1 MTNENLLKEELQVTL
16 KSQGEELILDTF
28 EQEYKENSTEI
39 VIQENEIDTEAF
51 YVEEIFMSK
60 KGEIVSKVK
69 EAIKEKQKDL
79 PNTLTP
85 EQRQIEIRKLTMEIY
100 NEFEVEYL
108 ANIKQ
113 YVFDNW
119 DRLVAETKRRKEALN
134 EPEWKAGDNVG
145 VDVENGIELVPQY
158 EKVEMES
165 IPSQPEPQIKAL
177 TTPVEQVKVEEIKV
191 EIKPIVESNDILDF
205 DSFEFLDKYQKYY
218 MEEMPPLDKIEIIDN
233 GAEFKS
239 TDKRLSIKLP
249 NGLILNEKDRT
260 TNKNMNVMWWYA
272 WDEAHKN
279 NKSDTID
286 YSAKNTIKNELFSQY
301 FITKTRI
308 EVAEGTYEIPQPEI
322 STHVSLPVETKDEL
336 LPNGNTLRTYLEE
349 DGMKVEMNPNKEV
362 VAVNGIELDFGWF
375 NKVNVLRRFSPDDF
389 VRSEYYR
396 EQIALKKE
404 KEDEELI
411 PDFTKLK
418 VEKKEEI
425 QLPSFAM
432 DLGMGV

>member
-1 MTNENLLKEELQVTL
+1 MTNKNLLKEELQITL

-28 EQEYKENSTEI
+28 ESEYKETGTEI
-39 VIQENEIDTEAF
+39 VMQENEIDTEAF

-119 DRLVAETKRRKEALN
+119 DRLVIETKRRKEALAPKI
-134 EPEWKAGDNVG
+134 ET
-145 VDVENGIELVPQY
+145 GIELVPQY
-158 EKVEMES
+158 EKVEIES
-165 IPSQPEPQIKAL
+165 IPSQPEPQIEVLA
-177 TTPVEQVKVEEIKV
+177 PIVEQVKVEEIKA
-191 EIKPIVESNDILDF
+191 EIKPIVESNSILDF
-205 DSFEFLDKYQKYY
+205 NDYEFKEKYQKYY
-218 MEEMPPLDKIEIIDN
+218 IEEMPPLDKIEIIDN
-233 GAEFKS
+233 GEEFKS

-249 NGLILNEKDRT
+249 NGLVLHEKDRT
-260 TNKNMNVMWWYA
+260 TNKNPNVMLWYI
-272 WDEAHKN
+272 WDEAHKT
-279 NKSDTID
+279 NKTDTID
-286 YSAKNTIKNELFSQY
+286 YASKNTIKNEIFSQY

-308 EVAEGTYEIPQPEI
+308 EISEGTYEINQPEI
-322 STHVSLPVETKDEL
+322 STHVSLPVETKDEI
-336 LPNGNTLRTYLEE
+336 LPNGNTVRTYLEE
-349 DGMKVEMNPNKEV
+349 DGMRVEMNPNKEV
-362 VAVNGIELDFGWF
+362 VSVNGIELDFGWF
-375 NKVNVLRRFSPDDF
+375 NKINVLRRFSPDDYL
-389 VRSEYYR
+389 RSEHYR
-396 EQIALKKE
+396 EQIKLKEE
-404 KEDEELI
+404 KEEDELI
-411 PDFTKLK
+411 PDFTKLR

-432 DLGMGV
+432 DLSAGV

>member
-1 MTNENLLKEELQVTL
+1 MKNENLLKEELQITL

-28 EQEYKENSTEI
+28 ESEYKETGTEI

-119 DRLVAETKRRKEALN
+119 DRLVIETKRRKEALAPKI
-134 EPEWKAGDNVG
+134 ET
-145 VDVENGIELVPQY
+145 GIELVPQY
-158 EKVEMES
+158 EKVEIES
-165 IPSQPEPQIKAL
+165 IPSQPEPQIEVLA
-177 TTPVEQVKVEEIKV
+177 PIVEQVKVEEIKA
-191 EIKPIVESNDILDF
+191 EIKPIVESNSILDF
-205 DSFEFLDKYQKYY
+205 NDYEFKEKYQKYY
-218 MEEMPPLDKIEIIDN
+218 IEEMPPLDKIEIIDN
-233 GAEFKS
+233 GEEFKS

-249 NGLILNEKDRT
+249 NGLVLHEKDRT
-260 TNKNMNVMWWYA
+260 TNKNPNVMLWYI
-272 WDEAHKN
+272 WDEAHKT
-279 NKSDTID
+279 NKTDTID
-286 YSAKNTIKNELFSQY
+286 YASKNTIKNEIFSQY

-308 EVAEGTYEIPQPEI
+308 EISEGTYEINQPEI
-322 STHVSLPVETKDEL
+322 STHVSLPVETKDEI
-336 LPNGNTLRTYLEE
+336 LPNGNTVRTYLEE
-349 DGMKVEMNPNKEV
+349 DGMRVEMNPNKEV
-362 VAVNGIELDFGWF
+362 ISVNGIELDFGWF
-375 NKVNVLRRFSPDDF
+375 NKINVLRRFSPDDY
-389 VRSEYYR
+389 VRSEHYR
-396 EQIALKKE
+396 EQIKLKEE
-404 KEDEELI
+404 KEEDELI
-411 PDFTKLK
+411 PDFTKLR

-425 QLPSFAM
+425 PLPSFAM
-432 DLGMGV
+432 DLSTGV

>member
-1 MTNENLLKEELQVTL
+1 MTNKNLLKEELQITL

-28 EQEYKENSTEI
+28 ESEYKEIGTEI

-60 KGEIVSKVK
+60 RGEIVSKVK

-119 DRLVAETKRRKEALN
+119 DRLVIETKRRKEALAPKI
-134 EPEWKAGDNVG
+134 ET
-145 VDVENGIELVPQY
+145 GIELVPQY
-158 EKVEMES
+158 EKVEIES
-165 IPSQPEPQIKAL
+165 IPSQPEPQIEVLA
-177 TTPVEQVKVEEIKV
+177 PIVEQVKVEEIKA
-191 EIKPIVESNDILDF
+191 EIKPIVESNSILDF
-205 DSFEFLDKYQKYY
+205 NDYEFKEKYQKYY
-218 MEEMPPLDKIEIIDN
+218 IEEMPPLDKIEIIDN
-233 GAEFKS
+233 GEEFKS

-249 NGLILNEKDRT
+249 NGLVLHEKDRT
-260 TNKNMNVMWWYA
+260 TNKNPNVMLWYI
-272 WDEAHKN
+272 WDEAHKT
-279 NKSDTID
+279 NKTDTID
-286 YSAKNTIKNELFSQY
+286 YASKNTIKNEIFSQY

-308 EVAEGTYEIPQPEI
+308 EISEGTYEINQPEI
-322 STHVSLPVETKDEL
+322 STHVSLPVETKDEI
-336 LPNGNTLRTYLEE
+336 LPNGKTVRTYLEE
-349 DGMKVEMNPNKEV
+349 DGMRVEMNPNKEV
-362 VAVNGIELDFGWF
+362 VSVNGIELDFGWF
-375 NKVNVLRRFSPDDF
+375 NKINVLRRFSPDDL

-396 EQIALKKE
+396 EQIKLKEE
-404 KEDEELI
+404 KEEDELI
-411 PDFTKLK
+411 PDFTKLR

-432 DLGMGV
+432 DLSTGV

>member
-1 MTNENLLKEELQVTL
+1 MKNENLLKEELQITL

-28 EQEYKENSTEI
+28 ESEYKEIGTEI

-119 DRLVAETKRRKEALN
+119 DRLVIETKRRKEALAPKI
-134 EPEWKAGDNVG
+134 ET
-145 VDVENGIELVPQY
+145 GIELVPQY
-158 EKVEMES
+158 EKVEIES
-165 IPSQPEPQIKAL
+165 IPSQPEPQIEVLA
-177 TTPVEQVKVEEIKV
+177 PIVEQVKVEEIKA
-191 EIKPIVESNDILDF
+191 EIKPIVESNSILDF
-205 DSFEFLDKYQKYY
+205 NDYEFKEKYQKYY
-218 MEEMPPLDKIEIIDN
+218 IEEMPPLDKIEIIDN
-233 GAEFKS
+233 GEEFKS

-249 NGLILNEKDRT
+249 NGLILHEKDRT
-260 TNKNMNVMWWYA
+260 TNKNPNVMLWYI
-272 WDEAHKN
+272 WDEAHKT
-279 NKSDTID
+279 NKTDTID
-286 YSAKNTIKNELFSQY
+286 YASKNTIKNEIFSQY

-308 EVAEGTYEIPQPEI
+308 EISEGTYEINQPEI
-322 STHVSLPVETKDEL
+322 STHVSLPVETKDEI
-336 LPNGNTLRTYLEE
+336 LPNGNTVRTYLEE
-349 DGMKVEMNPNKEV
+349 DGMRVEMNPNKEV
-362 VAVNGIELDFGWF
+362 VSVNGIELDFGWF
-375 NKVNVLRRFSPDDF
+375 NKINVLKRFSPDDF

-396 EQIALKKE
+396 EQIKLKEE
-404 KEDEELI
+404 KEEDELI
-411 PDFTKLK
+411 PDFTKLR
-418 VEKKEEI
+418 VDFTGKKEEI

-432 DLGMGV
+432 DLSIGI

>member
-1 MTNENLLKEELQVTL
+1 MTNKNLLKEELQITL

-28 EQEYKENSTEI
+28 ESEYKETGTEI

-119 DRLVAETKRRKEALN
+119 DRLVIETKRRKEALAPKI
-134 EPEWKAGDNVG
+134 ET
-145 VDVENGIELVPQY
+145 GIELVPQY
-158 EKVEMES
+158 EKVEIES
-165 IPSQPEPQIKAL
+165 IPSQPEPQIEVLA
-177 TTPVEQVKVEEIKV
+177 PIVEQVKVEEIKA
-191 EIKPIVESNDILDF
+191 EIKPIVESNSILDF
-205 DSFEFLDKYQKYY
+205 NDYEFKEKYQKYY
-218 MEEMPPLDKIEIIDN
+218 IEEMPPLDKIEIIDN
-233 GAEFKS
+233 GEEFKS

-249 NGLILNEKDRT
+249 NGLVLHEKDRT
-260 TNKNMNVMWWYA
+260 TNKNPNVMLWYI
-272 WDEAHKN
+272 WDEAHKT
-279 NKSDTID
+279 NKTDTID
-286 YSAKNTIKNELFSQY
+286 YASKNTIKNEIFSQY

-308 EVAEGTYEIPQPEI
+308 EISEGTYEINQPEI
-322 STHVSLPVETKDEL
+322 STHVSLPVETKDEI
-336 LPNGNTLRTYLEE
+336 LPNGNTVRTYLEE
-349 DGMKVEMNPNKEV
+349 DGMRVEMNPNKEV
-362 VAVNGIELDFGWF
+362 VSVNGIELDFGWF
-375 NKVNVLRRFSPDDF
+375 NKINVLRRFSPDDYL
-389 VRSEYYR
+389 RSEHYR
-396 EQIALKKE
+396 EQIKLKEE
-404 KEDEELI
+404 KEEDELI
-411 PDFTKLK
+411 PDFTKLR

-432 DLGMGV
+432 DLSTGI

>member
-1 MTNENLLKEELQVTL
+1 MKNGNLLKEELQVTL

-28 EQEYKENSTEI
+28 ESEYKETGTEI

-119 DRLVAETKRRKEALN
+119 DRLVIETKRRKEALAPKI
-134 EPEWKAGDNVG
+134 ET
-145 VDVENGIELVPQY
+145 GIELVPQY
-158 EKVEMES
+158 EKVEIES
-165 IPSQPEPQIKAL
+165 IPSQPEPQIEVLA
-177 TTPVEQVKVEEIKV
+177 PIVEQVKVEEIKA
-191 EIKPIVESNDILDF
+191 EIKPIVESNSILDF
-205 DSFEFLDKYQKYY
+205 NDYEFKEKYQKYY
-218 MEEMPPLDKIEIIDN
+218 IEEMPPLDKIEIIDN
-233 GAEFKS
+233 GEEFKS

-249 NGLILNEKDRT
+249 NGLVLHEKDRT
-260 TNKNMNVMWWYA
+260 TNKNPNVMLWYI
-272 WDEAHKN
+272 WDEAHKT
-279 NKSDTID
+279 NKTDTID
-286 YSAKNTIKNELFSQY
+286 YASKNTIKNEIFSQY

-308 EVAEGTYEIPQPEI
+308 EISEGTYEINQPEI
-322 STHVSLPVETKDEL
+322 STHVSLPVETKDEI
-336 LPNGNTLRTYLEE
+336 LPNGNTVRTYLEE
-349 DGMKVEMNPNKEV
+349 DGMRVEMNPNKEV
-362 VAVNGIELDFGWF
+362 ISVNGIELDFGWF
-375 NKVNVLRRFSPDDF
+375 NKINVLRRFSPDDYL
-389 VRSEYYR
+389 RSEHYR
-396 EQIALKKE
+396 EQIKLKEE
-404 KEDEELI
+404 KEEEELI

-418 VEKKEEI
+418 VDFTKLRVDKKEEI
-425 QLPSFAM
+425 PLPSFAM
-432 DLGMGV
+432 DLSTGI

>member
-1 MTNENLLKEELQVTL
+1 MKNENLLKEELQITL

-28 EQEYKENSTEI
+28 ESEYKETGTEI

-119 DRLVAETKRRKEALN
+119 DRLVIETKRRKEALAPKI
-134 EPEWKAGDNVG
+134 ET
-145 VDVENGIELVPQY
+145 GIELVPQY
-158 EKVEMES
+158 EKVEIES
-165 IPSQPEPQIKAL
+165 IPSQPEPQIEVLA
-177 TTPVEQVKVEEIKV
+177 PIVEQVKVEEIKA
-191 EIKPIVESNDILDF
+191 EIKPIVESNSILDF
-205 DSFEFLDKYQKYY
+205 NDYEFKEKYQKYY
-218 MEEMPPLDKIEIIDN
+218 IEEMPPLDKIEIIDN
-233 GAEFKS
+233 GEEFKS

-249 NGLILNEKDRT
+249 NGLVLHEKDRT
-260 TNKNMNVMWWYA
+260 TNKNPNVMLWYI
-272 WDEAHKN
+272 WDEAHKT
-279 NKSDTID
+279 NKTDTID
-286 YSAKNTIKNELFSQY
+286 YASKNTIKNEIFSQY

-308 EVAEGTYEIPQPEI
+308 EISEGTYEINQPEI
-322 STHVSLPVETKDEL
+322 STHVSLPVETKDEI
-336 LPNGNTLRTYLEE
+336 LPNGNTVRTYLEE
-349 DGMKVEMNPNKEV
+349 DGMRVEMNPNKEV
-362 VAVNGIELDFGWF
+362 ISVNGIELDFGWF
-375 NKVNVLRRFSPDDF
+375 NKINVLRRFSPDDY
-389 VRSEYYR
+389 VRSEHYR
-396 EQIALKKE
+396 EQIKLKEE
-404 KEDEELI
+404 KEEDELI
-411 PDFTKLK
+411 PDFTKLR

-432 DLGMGV
+432 DLSTGI

>member
-1 MTNENLLKEELQVTL
+1 
-16 KSQGEELILDTF
+16 
-28 EQEYKENSTEI
+28 
-39 VIQENEIDTEAF
+39 
-51 YVEEIFMSK
+51 
-60 KGEIVSKVK
+60 
-69 EAIKEKQKDL
+69 
-79 PNTLTP
+79 
-85 EQRQIEIRKLTMEIY
+85 
-100 NEFEVEYL
+100 
-108 ANIKQ
+108 
-113 YVFDNW
+113 
-119 DRLVAETKRRKEALN
+119 
-134 EPEWKAGDNVG
+134 
-145 VDVENGIELVPQY
+145 
-158 EKVEMES
+158 
-165 IPSQPEPQIKAL
+165 
-177 TTPVEQVKVEEIKV
+177 
-191 EIKPIVESNDILDF
+191 
-205 DSFEFLDKYQKYY
+205 
-218 MEEMPPLDKIEIIDN
+218 MPPLDKIEIIDN

-249 NGLILNEKDRT
+249 NGLVLNEKDRT
-260 TNKNMNVMWWYA
+260 KNKNQNVMLWYV
-272 WDEAHKN
+272 WDEAHKT
-279 NKSDTID
+279 NKTDTID
-286 YSAKNTIKNELFSQY
+286 YATKNTIKNELFSQY

-308 EVAEGTYEIPQPEI
+308 EVAEGAYEIPQPEI

-362 VAVNGIELDFGWF
+362 VSVNGIELDFGWF

>member
-1 MTNENLLKEELQVTL
+1 MTNKNLLKEELQITL

-28 EQEYKENSTEI
+28 ESEYKETGTEI

-119 DRLVAETKRRKEALN
+119 DRLVIETKRRKEALAPKI
-134 EPEWKAGDNVG
+134 ET
-145 VDVENGIELVPQY
+145 GIELVPQY
-158 EKVEMES
+158 EKVEIES
-165 IPSQPEPQIKAL
+165 IPSQPEPQIEVLA
-177 TTPVEQVKVEEIKV
+177 PIVEQVKVEEIKA
-191 EIKPIVESNDILDF
+191 EIKPIVESNSILDF
-205 DSFEFLDKYQKYY
+205 NDYEFKEKYQKYY
-218 MEEMPPLDKIEIIDN
+218 IEEMPPLDKIEIIDN
-233 GAEFKS
+233 GEEFKS

-249 NGLILNEKDRT
+249 NGLVLHEKDRT
-260 TNKNMNVMWWYA
+260 TNKNPNVMLWYI
-272 WDEAHKN
+272 WDEAHKT
-279 NKSDTID
+279 NKTDTID
-286 YSAKNTIKNELFSQY
+286 YASKNTIKNEIFSQY

-308 EVAEGTYEIPQPEI
+308 EISEGTYEINQPEI
-322 STHVSLPVETKDEL
+322 STHVSLPVETKDEI
-336 LPNGNTLRTYLEE
+336 LPNGNTVRTYLEE
-349 DGMKVEMNPNKEV
+349 DGMRVEMNPNKEV
-362 VAVNGIELDFGWF
+362 VSVNGIELDFGWF
-375 NKVNVLRRFSPDDF
+375 NKCNVLKRFSPDDF

-396 EQIALKKE
+396 EQVKLKEE
-404 KEDEELI
+404 KEEDELI
-411 PDFTKLK
+411 PDFTKLR

-425 QLPSFAM
+425 PLPSFAM
-432 DLGMGV
+432 DLSTGI

>member
-1 MTNENLLKEELQVTL
+1 MTNKNLLKEELQITL

-28 EQEYKENSTEI
+28 ESEYKEIGTEI

-119 DRLVAETKRRKEALN
+119 DRLVIETKRRKEALAPKI
-134 EPEWKAGDNVG
+134 ET
-145 VDVENGIELVPQY
+145 GIELVPQY
-158 EKVEMES
+158 EKVEIES
-165 IPSQPEPQIKAL
+165 IPSQPEPQIEVLA
-177 TTPVEQVKVEEIKV
+177 PIVEQVKVEEIKA
-191 EIKPIVESNDILDF
+191 EIKPIVESNSILDF
-205 DSFEFLDKYQKYY
+205 NDYEFKEKYQKYY
-218 MEEMPPLDKIEIIDN
+218 IEEMPPLDKIEIIDN
-233 GAEFKS
+233 GEEFKS

-249 NGLILNEKDRT
+249 NGLVLHEKDRT
-260 TNKNMNVMWWYA
+260 TNKNPNVMLWYI
-272 WDEAHKN
+272 WDEAHKT
-279 NKSDTID
+279 NKTDTID
-286 YSAKNTIKNELFSQY
+286 YASKNTIKNEIFSQY

-308 EVAEGTYEIPQPEI
+308 EISEGTYEINQPEI
-322 STHVSLPVETKDEL
+322 STHVSLPVETKDEI
-336 LPNGNTLRTYLEE
+336 LPNGNTVRTYLEE
-349 DGMKVEMNPNKEV
+349 DGMRVEMNPNKEV
-362 VAVNGIELDFGWF
+362 VSVNGIELDFGWF
-375 NKVNVLRRFSPDDF
+375 NKINVLKRFSPDDF
-389 VRSEYYR
+389 VRSEHYR
-396 EQIALKKE
+396 EQIKLKEE
-404 KEDEELI
+404 KEEDELI
-411 PDFTKLK
+411 PDFTKLR

-432 DLGMGV
+432 DLSTGI

>member
-1 MTNENLLKEELQVTL
+1 MKNENLLKEELQITL

-28 EQEYKENSTEI
+28 ESEYKEIGTEI

-119 DRLVAETKRRKEALN
+119 DRLVIETKRRKEALAPKI
-134 EPEWKAGDNVG
+134 ET
-145 VDVENGIELVPQY
+145 GIELVPQY
-158 EKVEMES
+158 EKVEIES
-165 IPSQPEPQIKAL
+165 IPSQPEPQIEVLA
-177 TTPVEQVKVEEIKV
+177 PIVEQVKVEEIKA
-191 EIKPIVESNDILDF
+191 EIKPIVESNSILDF
-205 DSFEFLDKYQKYY
+205 NDYEFKEKYQKYY
-218 MEEMPPLDKIEIIDN
+218 IEEMPPLDKIEIIDN
-233 GAEFKS
+233 GLEFKS

-249 NGLILNEKDRT
+249 NGLVLHEKDRT
-260 TNKNMNVMWWYA
+260 TNKNPNVMLWYI
-272 WDEAHKN
+272 WDEAHKT
-279 NKSDTID
+279 NKTDTID
-286 YSAKNTIKNELFSQY
+286 YASKNTIKNEIFSQY

-308 EVAEGTYEIPQPEI
+308 EISEGTYEINQPEI
-322 STHVSLPVETKDEL
+322 STHVSLPVETKDEI
-336 LPNGNTLRTYLEE
+336 LPNGNTVRTYLEE
-349 DGMKVEMNPNKEV
+349 DGMRVEMNPNKEV
-362 VAVNGIELDFGWF
+362 VSVNGIELDFGWF
-375 NKVNVLRRFSPDDF
+375 NKCNVLKRFSPDDF

-396 EQIALKKE
+396 EQIKLKEE
-404 KEDEELI
+404 KEEDELI
-411 PDFTKLK
+411 PDFTKLR

-432 DLGMGV
+432 DLSTGI

>member
-1 MTNENLLKEELQVTL
+1 MTNKNLLKEELQITL

-28 EQEYKENSTEI
+28 GSEYKETGTEI

-119 DRLVAETKRRKEALN
+119 DRLVIETKRRKEALAPKI
-134 EPEWKAGDNVG
+134 ET
-145 VDVENGIELVPQY
+145 GIELVPQY
-158 EKVEMES
+158 EKVEIES
-165 IPSQPEPQIKAL
+165 IPSQPEPQIEVLA
-177 TTPVEQVKVEEIKV
+177 PIVEQVKVEEIKA
-191 EIKPIVESNDILDF
+191 EIKPIVESNSILDF
-205 DSFEFLDKYQKYY
+205 NDYEFKEKYQKYY
-218 MEEMPPLDKIEIIDN
+218 IEEMPPLDKIEIIDN
-233 GAEFKS
+233 GEEFKS

-249 NGLILNEKDRT
+249 NGLVLHEKDRT
-260 TNKNMNVMWWYA
+260 TNKNPNVMLWYI
-272 WDEAHKN
+272 WDEAHKT
-279 NKSDTID
+279 NKTDTID
-286 YSAKNTIKNELFSQY
+286 YASKNTIKNEIFSQY

-308 EVAEGTYEIPQPEI
+308 EISEGTYEINQPEI
-322 STHVSLPVETKDEL
+322 STHVSLPVETKDEI
-336 LPNGNTLRTYLEE
+336 LPNGNTVRTYLEE
-349 DGMKVEMNPNKEV
+349 DGMRVEMNPNKEV
-362 VAVNGIELDFGWF
+362 VSVNGIELDFGWF
-375 NKVNVLRRFSPDDF
+375 NKCNVLKRFSPDDF

-396 EQIALKKE
+396 EQIKLKEE
-404 KEDEELI
+404 KEEDELI
-411 PDFTKLK
+411 PDFTKLR

-425 QLPSFAM
+425 PLPSFAM
-432 DLGMGV
+432 DLSIGI

>member
-1 MTNENLLKEELQVTL
+1 
-16 KSQGEELILDTF
+16 
-28 EQEYKENSTEI
+28 
-39 VIQENEIDTEAF
+39 
-51 YVEEIFMSK
+51 MSK

-79 PNTLTP
+79 PSTLTP

-119 DRLVAETKRRKEALN
+119 DRLVSETKRRKEALN
-134 EPEWKAGDNVG
+134 PK
-145 VDVENGIELVPQY
+145 VENGIELVPQY

-165 IPSQPEPQIKAL
+165 IPNQPEPQIEAL
-177 TTPVEQVKVEEIKV
+177 TTPVKQVKVEEIKA

-362 VAVNGIELDFGWF
+362 VSVNGIELDFGWF
-375 NKVNVLRRFSPDDF
+375 NKCNVLKRFSPDDF

-404 KEDEELI
+404 KEEDELI

>member
-16 KSQGEELILDTF
+16 KSQGEELILNTF
-28 EQEYKENSTEI
+28 ESEYKEIGTEI

-119 DRLVAETKRRKEALN
+119 DRLVTETKRRKEALTPKI
-134 EPEWKAGDNVG
+134 ET
-145 VDVENGIELVPQY
+145 GIELVPQY
-158 EKVEMES
+158 EKVEIKS
-165 IPSQPEPQIKAL
+165 IPNQPEPQIEVLA
-177 TTPVEQVKVEEIKV
+177 PIVEQVEVEEIKA
-191 EIKPIVESNDILDF
+191 EIKPIVESNSILDF
-205 DSFEFLDKYQKYY
+205 NDYEFKEKYQKYY
-218 MEEMPPLDKIEIIDN
+218 IEEMPPLDKIEIIDN
-233 GAEFKS
+233 GEEFKS

-249 NGLILNEKDRT
+249 NGLVLHEKDRT
-260 TNKNMNVMWWYA
+260 TNKNPNVMLWYI
-272 WDEAHKN
+272 WDEAHKT
-279 NKSDTID
+279 NKTDTID
-286 YSAKNTIKNELFSQY
+286 YASKNTIKNEIFSQY

-308 EVAEGTYEIPQPEI
+308 EISEGTYEINQPEI
-322 STHVSLPVETKDEL
+322 STHVSLPVETKDEI
-336 LPNGNTLRTYLEE
+336 LPNGNTVRTYLEE
-349 DGMKVEMNPNKEV
+349 DGMRVEMNPNKEV
-362 VAVNGIELDFGWF
+362 VSVNGIELDFGWF
-375 NKVNVLRRFSPDDF
+375 NKINVLRRFSPDDYL
-389 VRSEYYR
+389 RSEHYR
-396 EQIALKKE
+396 EQIKLKEE
-404 KEDEELI
+404 KEEEELI
-411 PDFTKLK
+411 PDFTKLR

-425 QLPSFAM
+425 PLPSFAM
-432 DLGMGV
+432 DLSTGI

>member
-1 MTNENLLKEELQVTL
+1 MKNENLLKEELQITL

-28 EQEYKENSTEI
+28 ESEYKEIGTEI

-119 DRLVAETKRRKEALN
+119 DRLVAETKRRKMALGEALS

-165 IPSQPEPQIKAL
+165 IPSQPKPQIEVLA
-177 TTPVEQVKVEEIKV
+177 PIVEQVKVEKIKA
-191 EIKPIVESNDILDF
+191 EIKPIVESN
-205 DSFEFLDKYQKYY
+205 
-218 MEEMPPLDKIEIIDN
+218 
-233 GAEFKS
+233 
-239 TDKRLSIKLP
+239 SI
-249 NGLILNEKDRT
+249 
-260 TNKNMNVMWWYA
+260 
-272 WDEAHKN
+272 
-279 NKSDTID
+279 
-286 YSAKNTIKNELFSQY
+286 
-301 FITKTRI
+301 
-308 EVAEGTYEIPQPEI
+308 
-322 STHVSLPVETKDEL
+322 
-336 LPNGNTLRTYLEE
+336 
-349 DGMKVEMNPNKEV
+349 
-362 VAVNGIELDFGWF
+362 
-375 NKVNVLRRFSPDDF
+375 
-389 VRSEYYR
+389 
-396 EQIALKKE
+396 
-404 KEDEELI
+404 
-411 PDFTKLK
+411 
-418 VEKKEEI
+418 
-425 QLPSFAM
+425 
-432 DLGMGV
+432 

>member
-1 MTNENLLKEELQVTL
+1 MKNENLLKEELQITL

-28 EQEYKENSTEI
+28 ESEYKETGTEI
-39 VIQENEIDTEAF
+39 VIQENEIDAEAF

-113 YVFDNW
+113 YVFNNW
-119 DRLVAETKRRKEALN
+119 DRLVIETKRRKEALAPKI
-134 EPEWKAGDNVG
+134 ET
-145 VDVENGIELVPQY
+145 GIELVPQY
-158 EKVEMES
+158 EKVEIES
-165 IPSQPEPQIKAL
+165 IPSQPEPQIEVLA
-177 TTPVEQVKVEEIKV
+177 PIVEQVKVEEIKA
-191 EIKPIVESNDILDF
+191 EIKPIVESNSILDF
-205 DSFEFLDKYQKYY
+205 NDYEFKEKYQKYY
-218 MEEMPPLDKIEIIDN
+218 IEEMPPLDKIEIIDN
-233 GAEFKS
+233 GEEFKS

-249 NGLILNEKDRT
+249 NGLVLHEKDRT
-260 TNKNMNVMWWYA
+260 TNKNPNVMLWYI
-272 WDEAHKN
+272 WDEAHKT
-279 NKSDTID
+279 NKTDTID
-286 YSAKNTIKNELFSQY
+286 YASKNTIKNEIFSQY

-308 EVAEGTYEIPQPEI
+308 EISEGTYEINQPEI
-322 STHVSLPVETKDEL
+322 STHVSLPVETKDEI
-336 LPNGNTLRTYLEE
+336 LPNGNTVRTYLEE
-349 DGMKVEMNPNKEV
+349 DGMRVEMNPNKEV
-362 VAVNGIELDFGWF
+362 VSVNGIELDFGWF
-375 NKVNVLRRFSPDDF
+375 NKINVLRRFSPDDF

-396 EQIALKKE
+396 EQIKLKEE
-404 KEDEELI
+404 KEEDELI

-418 VEKKEEI
+418 VDFTKLIVEKKEEI

-432 DLGMGV
+432 DLSTGI

>member
-1 MTNENLLKEELQVTL
+1 MKNENLLKEELQITL

-28 EQEYKENSTEI
+28 ESEYKETGTEI
-39 VIQENEIDTEAF
+39 VVQENEIDTEAF

-119 DRLVAETKRRKEALN
+119 DRLVIETKRRKEALAPKI
-134 EPEWKAGDNVG
+134 ET
-145 VDVENGIELVPQY
+145 GIELVPQY
-158 EKVEMES
+158 EKVEIES
-165 IPSQPEPQIKAL
+165 IPSQPEPQIEVLA
-177 TTPVEQVKVEEIKV
+177 PIVEQVKVEEIKA
-191 EIKPIVESNDILDF
+191 EIKPIVESNSILDF
-205 DSFEFLDKYQKYY
+205 NDYEFKEKYQKYY
-218 MEEMPPLDKIEIIDN
+218 IEEMPPLDKIEIIDN
-233 GAEFKS
+233 GEEFKS

-249 NGLILNEKDRT
+249 NGLVLHEKDRT
-260 TNKNMNVMWWYA
+260 TNKNPNVMLWYI
-272 WDEAHKN
+272 WDEAHKT
-279 NKSDTID
+279 NKTDTID
-286 YSAKNTIKNELFSQY
+286 YASKNTIKNEIFSQY

-308 EVAEGTYEIPQPEI
+308 EISEGTYEINQPEI
-322 STHVSLPVETKDEL
+322 STHVSLPVETKDEI
-336 LPNGNTLRTYLEE
+336 LPNGNTVRTYLEE
-349 DGMKVEMNPNKEV
+349 DGMRVEMNPNKEV
-362 VAVNGIELDFGWF
+362 ISVNGIELDFGWF
-375 NKVNVLRRFSPDDF
+375 NKINVLRRFSPDDY
-389 VRSEYYR
+389 VRSEHYR
-396 EQIALKKE
+396 EQIKLKEE
-404 KEDEELI
+404 KEEEELI
-411 PDFTKLK
+411 PDFTKLR

-432 DLGMGV
+432 DLSTGI

>member
-1 MTNENLLKEELQVTL
+1 MTNKNLLKEELQITL

-28 EQEYKENSTEI
+28 ESEYKETGTEI

-119 DRLVAETKRRKEALN
+119 DRLVIETKRRKEALAPKI
-134 EPEWKAGDNVG
+134 ET
-145 VDVENGIELVPQY
+145 GIELVPQY
-158 EKVEMES
+158 EKVEIES
-165 IPSQPEPQIKAL
+165 IPSQPEPQIEVLA
-177 TTPVEQVKVEEIKV
+177 PIVEQVKVEEIKA
-191 EIKPIVESNDILDF
+191 EIKPIVESNSILDF
-205 DSFEFLDKYQKYY
+205 NDYEFKEKYQKYY
-218 MEEMPPLDKIEIIDN
+218 IEEMPPLDKIEIIDN
-233 GAEFKS
+233 GEEFKS

-249 NGLILNEKDRT
+249 NGLVLHEKDRT
-260 TNKNMNVMWWYA
+260 TNKNPNVMLWYI
-272 WDEAHKN
+272 WDEAHKT
-279 NKSDTID
+279 NKTDTID
-286 YSAKNTIKNELFSQY
+286 YASKNTIKNEIFSQY

-308 EVAEGTYEIPQPEI
+308 EISEGTYEINQPEI
-322 STHVSLPVETKDEL
+322 STHVSLPVETKDEI
-336 LPNGNTLRTYLEE
+336 LPNGNTVRTYLEE
-349 DGMKVEMNPNKEV
+349 DGMRVEMNPNKEV
-362 VAVNGIELDFGWF
+362 VSVNGIELDFGWF
-375 NKVNVLRRFSPDDF
+375 NKCNVLKRFSPDDF

-396 EQIALKKE
+396 EQIKLKEE
-404 KEDEELI
+404 KEEDELI
-411 PDFTKLK
+411 PDFTKLR

-425 QLPSFAM
+425 PLPSFAM
-432 DLGMGV
+432 DLSIGI

>member
-1 MTNENLLKEELQVTL
+1 MKNENLLKEELQITL

-28 EQEYKENSTEI
+28 KSEYKETGTEI
-39 VIQENEIDTEAF
+39 VVQENEIDTEAF

-119 DRLVAETKRRKEALN
+119 DRLVIETKRRKEALAPKI
-134 EPEWKAGDNVG
+134 ET
-145 VDVENGIELVPQY
+145 GIELVPQY
-158 EKVEMES
+158 EKVEIES
-165 IPSQPEPQIKAL
+165 IPSQPEPQIEVLA
-177 TTPVEQVKVEEIKV
+177 PIVEQVKVEEIKA
-191 EIKPIVESNDILDF
+191 EIKPIVESNSILDF
-205 DSFEFLDKYQKYY
+205 NDYEFKEKYQKYY
-218 MEEMPPLDKIEIIDN
+218 IEEMPPLDKIEIIDN
-233 GAEFKS
+233 GEEFKS

-249 NGLILNEKDRT
+249 NGLVLHEKDRT
-260 TNKNMNVMWWYA
+260 TNKNPNVMLWYI
-272 WDEAHKN
+272 WDEAHKT
-279 NKSDTID
+279 NKTDTID
-286 YSAKNTIKNELFSQY
+286 YASKNTIKNEIFSQY

-308 EVAEGTYEIPQPEI
+308 EISEGTYEINQPEI
-322 STHVSLPVETKDEL
+322 STHVSLPVETKDEI
-336 LPNGNTLRTYLEE
+336 LPNGNTVRTYLEE
-349 DGMKVEMNPNKEV
+349 DGMRVEMNPNKEV
-362 VAVNGIELDFGWF
+362 VSVNGIELDFGWF
-375 NKVNVLRRFSPDDF
+375 NKINVLRRFSPDDY
-389 VRSEYYR
+389 VRSEHYR
-396 EQIALKKE
+396 EQIKLKEE
-404 KEDEELI
+404 KEEDELI
-411 PDFTKLK
+411 PDFTKLR

-432 DLGMGV
+432 DLSTGV

>member
-1 MTNENLLKEELQVTL
+1 LVT
-16 KSQGEELILDTF
+16 
-28 EQEYKENSTEI
+28 
-39 VIQENEIDTEAF
+39 
-51 YVEEIFMSK
+51 
-60 KGEIVSKVK
+60 
-69 EAIKEKQKDL
+69 
-79 PNTLTP
+79 
-85 EQRQIEIRKLTMEIY
+85 
-100 NEFEVEYL
+100 
-108 ANIKQ
+108 
-113 YVFDNW
+113 
-119 DRLVAETKRRKEALN
+119 ETKRRKIALGEALN

-145 VDVENGIELVPQY
+145 VDIENGIGNMFFGGENPTLNVKENATERQIEILKKMHPQS
-158 EKVEMES
+158 EIVIENKDLTSKQIDVINTS
-165 IPSQPEPQIKAL
+165 LIPSQPEPQIEVL
-177 TTPVEQVKVEEIKV
+177 TTPVEQVKVEEIKA

-233 GAEFKS
+233 GAEYKS

-322 STHVSLPVETKDEL
+322 STHISLPVETKDEL

-375 NKVNVLRRFSPDDF
+375 NKINVLRRFSPDDYL
-389 VRSEYYR
+389 RSEHYR
-396 EQIALKKE
+396 EQIKLKEE
-404 KEDEELI
+404 KEEDELI

>member
-1 MTNENLLKEELQVTL
+1 MTNENLLKEELQITL

-28 EQEYKENSTEI
+28 ESEYKETGTEI

-119 DRLVAETKRRKEALN
+119 DRLVTETKRRKEALAPKI
-134 EPEWKAGDNVG
+134 ET
-145 VDVENGIELVPQY
+145 GIELVPQY
-158 EKVEMES
+158 EKVEIES
-165 IPSQPEPQIKAL
+165 IPSQPEPQIEVLA
-177 TTPVEQVKVEEIKV
+177 PIVEQVKVEEIKA
-191 EIKPIVESNDILDF
+191 EIKPIVESNSILDF
-205 DSFEFLDKYQKYY
+205 NDYEFKEKYQKYY
-218 MEEMPPLDKIEIIDN
+218 IEEMPPLDKIEIIDN
-233 GAEFKS
+233 GEEFKS

-249 NGLILNEKDRT
+249 NGLVLHEKDRT
-260 TNKNMNVMWWYA
+260 TNKNPNVMLWYI
-272 WDEAHKN
+272 WDEAHKT
-279 NKSDTID
+279 NKTDTID
-286 YSAKNTIKNELFSQY
+286 YASKNTIKNEIFSQY
-301 FITKTRI
+301 FITKIRI
-308 EVAEGTYEIPQPEI
+308 EISEGTYEINQPEI
-322 STHVSLPVETKDEL
+322 STHVSLPVETKDEI
-336 LPNGNTLRTYLEE
+336 LPNGNTVRTYLEE
-349 DGMKVEMNPNKEV
+349 DGMRVEMNPNKEV
-362 VAVNGIELDFGWF
+362 VSVNGIELDFGWF
-375 NKVNVLRRFSPDDF
+375 NKINVLRRFSPDDYL
-389 VRSEYYR
+389 RSEHYR
-396 EQIALKKE
+396 EQIKLKEE
-404 KEDEELI
+404 KEEEELI

-425 QLPSFAM
+425 PLPSFAM
-432 DLGMGV
+432 DLSTGI

>member
-1 MTNENLLKEELQVTL
+1 MKNENLLKEELQITL

-28 EQEYKENSTEI
+28 ESEYKEIGTEI

-119 DRLVAETKRRKEALN
+119 DRLVIETKRRKEALAPKI
-134 EPEWKAGDNVG
+134 ET
-145 VDVENGIELVPQY
+145 GIELVPQY
-158 EKVEMES
+158 EKVEIES
-165 IPSQPEPQIKAL
+165 IPSQPEPQIEVLA
-177 TTPVEQVKVEEIKV
+177 PIVEQVKVEEIKA
-191 EIKPIVESNDILDF
+191 EIKPIVESNSILDF
-205 DSFEFLDKYQKYY
+205 NDYEFKEKYQKYY
-218 MEEMPPLDKIEIIDN
+218 IEEMPPLDKIEIIDN
-233 GAEFKS
+233 GEEFKS

-249 NGLILNEKDRT
+249 NGLVLHEKDRT
-260 TNKNMNVMWWYA
+260 ANKNPNVMLWYI
-272 WDEAHKN
+272 WDEAHKT
-279 NKSDTID
+279 NKTDTID
-286 YSAKNTIKNELFSQY
+286 YASKNTIKNEIFSQY

-308 EVAEGTYEIPQPEI
+308 EISEGTYEINQPEI
-322 STHVSLPVETKDEL
+322 STHVSLPVETKDEI
-336 LPNGNTLRTYLEE
+336 LPNGNTVRTYLEE
-349 DGMKVEMNPNKEV
+349 DGMRVEMNPNKEV
-362 VAVNGIELDFGWF
+362 VSVNGIELDFGWF
-375 NKVNVLRRFSPDDF
+375 NKCNVLKRFSPDDF

-396 EQIALKKE
+396 EQIKLKEE
-404 KEDEELI
+404 KEEDEFI
-411 PDFTKLK
+411 PDFTKLR
-418 VEKKEEI
+418 VDFTGKKEEI

-432 DLGMGV
+432 DLSTGI

>member
-1 MTNENLLKEELQVTL
+1 MKNENLLKEELQITL

-28 EQEYKENSTEI
+28 ESEYKETGTEI

-119 DRLVAETKRRKEALN
+119 DRLVIETKRRKEALAPKI
-134 EPEWKAGDNVG
+134 ET
-145 VDVENGIELVPQY
+145 GIELVPQY
-158 EKVEMES
+158 EKVEIES
-165 IPSQPEPQIKAL
+165 IPSQPEPQIEVLA
-177 TTPVEQVKVEEIKV
+177 PIVEQVKVEEIKA
-191 EIKPIVESNDILDF
+191 EIKPIVESNSILDF
-205 DSFEFLDKYQKYY
+205 NDYEFKEKYQKYY
-218 MEEMPPLDKIEIIDN
+218 IEEMPPLDKIEIIDN
-233 GAEFKS
+233 GEEFKS

-249 NGLILNEKDRT
+249 NGLVLHEKDRT
-260 TNKNMNVMWWYA
+260 TNKNPNVMLWYI
-272 WDEAHKN
+272 WDEAHKT
-279 NKSDTID
+279 NKTDTID
-286 YSAKNTIKNELFSQY
+286 YASKNTIKNEIFSQY

-308 EVAEGTYEIPQPEI
+308 EISEGTYEINQPEI
-322 STHVSLPVETKDEL
+322 STHVSLPVETKDEI
-336 LPNGNTLRTYLEE
+336 LPNGNTVRTYLEE
-349 DGMKVEMNPNKEV
+349 DGMRVEMNPNKEV
-362 VAVNGIELDFGWF
+362 VSVNGIELDFGWF
-375 NKVNVLRRFSPDDF
+375 NKCNVLRRFSPDDF

-396 EQIALKKE
+396 EQIKLKEE
-404 KEDEELI
+404 KEEDELI
-411 PDFTKLK
+411 PDFTKLR

-425 QLPSFAM
+425 PLPSFAM
-432 DLGMGV
+432 DLSTGI

>member
-1 MTNENLLKEELQVTL
+1 MKNENLLKEELQITL

-28 EQEYKENSTEI
+28 ESEYKEIGTEI

-119 DRLVAETKRRKEALN
+119 DRLVIETKRRKEALAPKI
-134 EPEWKAGDNVG
+134 ET
-145 VDVENGIELVPQY
+145 GIELVPQY
-158 EKVEMES
+158 EKVEIES
-165 IPSQPEPQIKAL
+165 IPSQPEPQIEVLA
-177 TTPVEQVKVEEIKV
+177 PIVEQVKVEEIKA
-191 EIKPIVESNDILDF
+191 EIKPIVESNSILDF
-205 DSFEFLDKYQKYY
+205 NDYEFKEKYQKYY
-218 MEEMPPLDKIEIIDN
+218 IEEMPPLDKIEIIDN
-233 GAEFKS
+233 GEEFKS

-249 NGLILNEKDRT
+249 NGLILHEKDRT
-260 TNKNMNVMWWYA
+260 TNKNPNVMLWYI
-272 WDEAHKN
+272 WDEAHKT
-279 NKSDTID
+279 NKTDTID
-286 YSAKNTIKNELFSQY
+286 YASKNTIKNEIFSQY

-308 EVAEGTYEIPQPEI
+308 EISEGTYEINQPEI
-322 STHVSLPVETKDEL
+322 STHVSLPVETKDEI
-336 LPNGNTLRTYLEE
+336 LPNGNTVRTYLEE
-349 DGMKVEMNPNKEV
+349 DGMRVEMNPNKEV
-362 VAVNGIELDFGWF
+362 VSVNGIELDFGWF
-375 NKVNVLRRFSPDDF
+375 NKCNVLKRFSPDDF

-396 EQIALKKE
+396 EQIKLKEE
-404 KEDEELI
+404 KEEDEFI
-411 PDFTKLK
+411 PDFTKLR
-418 VEKKEEI
+418 VDFTGKKEEI

-432 DLGMGV
+432 DLSIGI

>member
-1 MTNENLLKEELQVTL
+1 MKNENLLKEELQITL

-28 EQEYKENSTEI
+28 ESEYKEIGTEI

-119 DRLVAETKRRKEALN
+119 DRLVIETKRRKEALAPKI
-134 EPEWKAGDNVG
+134 ET
-145 VDVENGIELVPQY
+145 GIELVPQY
-158 EKVEMES
+158 EKVEIES
-165 IPSQPEPQIKAL
+165 IPSQPEPQIEVLA
-177 TTPVEQVKVEEIKV
+177 PIVEQVKVEEIKA
-191 EIKPIVESNDILDF
+191 EIKPIVESNSILDF
-205 DSFEFLDKYQKYY
+205 NDYEFKEKYQKYY
-218 MEEMPPLDKIEIIDN
+218 IEEMPPLDKIEIIDN
-233 GAEFKS
+233 GEEFKS

-249 NGLILNEKDRT
+249 NGLVLHEKDRT
-260 TNKNMNVMWWYA
+260 TNKNPNVMLWYI
-272 WDEAHKN
+272 WDEAHKT
-279 NKSDTID
+279 NKTDTID
-286 YSAKNTIKNELFSQY
+286 YASKNTIKNEIFSQY

-308 EVAEGTYEIPQPEI
+308 EISEGTYEINQPEI
-322 STHVSLPVETKDEL
+322 STHVSLPVETKDEI
-336 LPNGNTLRTYLEE
+336 LPNGNTVRTYLEE
-349 DGMKVEMNPNKEV
+349 DGMRVEMNPNKEV
-362 VAVNGIELDFGWF
+362 VSVNGIELDFGWF
-375 NKVNVLRRFSPDDF
+375 NKCNVLKRFSPDDF

-396 EQIALKKE
+396 EQIKLKEE
-404 KEDEELI
+404 KEEDEFI
-411 PDFTKLK
+411 PDFTKLR
-418 VEKKEEI
+418 VDFTGKKEEI

-432 DLGMGV
+432 DLSIGV

>member
-1 MTNENLLKEELQVTL
+1 MTNKNLLKEELQITL

-28 EQEYKENSTEI
+28 ESEYKETGTEI
-39 VIQENEIDTEAF
+39 VVQENEIDTEAF

-119 DRLVAETKRRKEALN
+119 DRLVIETKRRKEALAPKI
-134 EPEWKAGDNVG
+134 ET
-145 VDVENGIELVPQY
+145 GIELVPQY
-158 EKVEMES
+158 EKVEIES
-165 IPSQPEPQIKAL
+165 IPSQPEPQIEVLA
-177 TTPVEQVKVEEIKV
+177 PIVEQVKVEEIKA
-191 EIKPIVESNDILDF
+191 EIKPIVESNSILDF
-205 DSFEFLDKYQKYY
+205 NDYEFKEKYQKYY
-218 MEEMPPLDKIEIIDN
+218 IEEMPPLDKIEIIDN
-233 GAEFKS
+233 GEEFKS

-249 NGLILNEKDRT
+249 NGLVLHEKDRT
-260 TNKNMNVMWWYA
+260 TNKNPNVMLWYI
-272 WDEAHKN
+272 WDEAHKT
-279 NKSDTID
+279 NKTDTID
-286 YSAKNTIKNELFSQY
+286 YASKNTIKNEIFSQY

-308 EVAEGTYEIPQPEI
+308 EISEGTYEINQPEI
-322 STHVSLPVETKDEL
+322 STHVSLPVETKDEI
-336 LPNGNTLRTYLEE
+336 LPNGNTVRTYLEE
-349 DGMKVEMNPNKEV
+349 DGMRVEMNPNKEV
-362 VAVNGIELDFGWF
+362 ISVNGIELDFGWF
-375 NKVNVLRRFSPDDF
+375 NKINVLRRFSPDDY
-389 VRSEYYR
+389 VRSEHYR
-396 EQIALKKE
+396 EQIKLKEE
-404 KEDEELI
+404 KEEEELI
-411 PDFTKLK
+411 PDFTKLR

-432 DLGMGV
+432 DLSTGV